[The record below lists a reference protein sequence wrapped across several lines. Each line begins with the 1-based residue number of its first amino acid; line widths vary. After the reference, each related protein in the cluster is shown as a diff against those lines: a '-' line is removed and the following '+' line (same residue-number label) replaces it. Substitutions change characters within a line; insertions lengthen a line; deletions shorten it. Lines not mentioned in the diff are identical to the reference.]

1 MRRLMNGGDHS
12 CRMSARRGDAAK
24 VIIITVC
31 VFAMILLLLCVGAGV
46 YGYVLFQKN
55 FGRALVE
62 SPADIQ
68 KMTTEITDIDIPSQF
83 TPVMGSAFL
92 GMKNVNYAWN
102 PEAKAIATESWQENR
117 GPLMPMLHMM
127 EMASEPSLITD
138 ADFQI
143 DEFERTSAKALYVE
157 FTQVEKEFDIRGRKC
172 EFLFVTGRPKEGA
185 FENPEMPYEEI
196 DEEEMKAEE
205 AGEEE
210 KPAGAEDTPADATA
224 PTEGPEATPVPAEP
238 IAEDEKPKK
247 KEVPSMPA
255 VRTVTGKFPGKSGP
269 TTIEIRIPAD
279 GSDEDLLLKII
290 QSIR

>member
-1 MRRLMNGGDHS
+1 MRRLMNSGNHTTTV
-12 CRMSARRGDAAK
+12 SARRGDAAK

-31 VFAMILLLLCVGAGV
+31 VFALILLLLCVGAGV
-46 YGYVLFQKN
+46 YGYVLFQRN

-68 KMTTEITDIDIPSQF
+68 KMTTEITEIDIPSQF

-92 GMKNVNYAWN
+92 GMKNVNFAWN
-102 PEAKAIATESWQENR
+102 PEGKAITTESWQETR
-117 GPLMPMLHMM
+117 GPLMPVLNLM

-143 DEFERTSAKALYVE
+143 DDFLRTSAKALYVE

-172 EFLFVTGRPKEGA
+172 QFLFVTGRPKEGA
-185 FENPEMPYEEI
+185 FENPELLYEEI

-205 AGEEE
+205 AAE
-210 KPAGAEDTPADATA
+210 KEMPTPTEDTPADATA
-224 PTEGPEATPVPAEP
+224 PTEAPQTTPVPAEP
-238 IAEDEKPKK
+238 ITENEKPKTQ
-247 KEVPSMPA
+247 EVTSMPA

-269 TTIEIRIPAD
+269 TTIEIRIPAED
-279 GSDEDLLLKII
+279 SDEDLLLKII